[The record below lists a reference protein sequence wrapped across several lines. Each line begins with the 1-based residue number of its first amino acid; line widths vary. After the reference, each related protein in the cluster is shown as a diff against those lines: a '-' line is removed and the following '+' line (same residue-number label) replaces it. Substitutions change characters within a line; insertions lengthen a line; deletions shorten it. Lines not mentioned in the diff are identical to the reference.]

1 MSPGVLSDNM
11 MERLRRVVGTR
22 QQSHL
27 ECRRCGTTLETDGT
41 ACPACGSSD
50 IARYDF

>member
-1 MSPGVLSDNM
+1 M
-11 MERLRRVVGTR
+11 MERLRQVVGTR

-27 ECRRCGTTLETDGT
+27 ECRRCGTTLETDET

-50 IARYDF
+50 IAQYDF